1 MSLVDFPKLSP
12 LALELL
18 EARYLMPGE
27 SADALFWRVARHMA
41 QAERLFDPKHEAKH
55 AEAFFRIMRGLLFLP
70 NSPTLMNAG
79 TPLGQLSA
87 CFVIPLEDSLEGI
100 FGAVR
105 DAALIQKTGGGV
117 GYDFSPIRPKGDV
130 VQSTQMA
137 ASGPMPFIKAF
148 DAATEAVNQ
157 GGRRRG
163 ANMAV
168 LRVDHPDIMDF
179 IAAKRTDGL
188 LSNFNLSVAVTDEF
202 FRTLDEQCDFPLRN
216 PRTGRV
222 TERIPAQKLMAAIVE
237 SAWECGEPGL
247 LFIDR
252 INEANPTPA
261 LGPIQATNPCGEQPL
276 LPWESCNLGSVN
288 LARMVK
294 DGKVDWVR
302 LAEVVRLAVRF
313 LDDVIEVNRFPMP
326 QIKQVTLANRKIGLG
341 VMGFADLLIELRIPY
356 DSRAAVAM
364 ADRVMGFIQAEAKKE
379 SSRLAASR
387 GSFPHFPQ
395 STLAHTWS
403 QMRNAT
409 VTSIAPTGSISL
421 IAGCSQSIEPIFSF
435 LQARRFLEGRE
446 RLLIHP
452 GADELARRQTCKT
465 SAPSSL
471 DQTLPARRQR
481 ADHLRQ
487 AHDVSAEWQVRVLAS
502 FQKHVDNGVSKT
514 VNLPA
519 SSTHRDVSRAL
530 SVARGLGCKGVTVFR
545 DGSKKAQVL
554 RRDLSHFMREAGG
567 KGTCVVCG

>member
-18 EARYLMPGE
+18 KARYLMPGE
-27 SADALFWRVARHMA
+27 SVDELFWRVARHVA
-41 QAERLFDPKHEAKH
+41 QAEQLYDPEHEAEH
-55 AEAFFRIMRGLLFLP
+55 AEDFFRIMRSLLFLP

-168 LRVDHPDIMDF
+168 LRVDHPDILDF

-188 LSNFNLSVAVTDEF
+188 LSNFNMSVAVTDEF
-202 FRTLDEQCDFPLRN
+202 FRALDEESDFPLRN

-222 TERIPAQKLMAAIVE
+222 TERMPAKKLMDAIVE

-288 LARMVK
+288 LAKMVK

-326 QIKQVTLANRKIGLG
+326 QIRQVTLANRKIGLG

-364 ADRVMGFIQAEAKKE
+364 ADRVMGFIQAEAKRE
-379 SSRLAASR
+379 SSRLATSR
-387 GSFPHFPQ
+387 GSFSNFPQ
-395 STLAHTWS
+395 STLAHSWP

-435 LQARRFLEGRE
+435 MQTRRFLEGRE
-446 RLLIHP
+446 RLLVHP
-452 GADELARRQTCKT
+452 GADELARRQTCET
-465 SAPSSL
+465 SATSPL
-471 DQTLPARRQR
+471 DQILRARRQR

-487 AHDVSAEWQVRVLAS
+487 AHDVSAAWQVRVLAA

-519 SSTHRDVSRAL
+519 GSTHRDVSRAL
-530 SVARGLGCKGVTVFR
+530 SVARDLGCKGVTVYR

-554 RRDLSHFMREAGG
+554 QNDSSHFMQEVGQGA
-567 KGTCVVCG
+567 CAVCG

>member
-27 SADALFWRVARHMA
+27 SVDELFWRVARHVA
-41 QAERLFDPKHEAKH
+41 QAERLFDPEHEAEH
-55 AEAFFRIMRGLLFLP
+55 AEDFFRIMRGLLFLP

-79 TPLGQLSA
+79 TSLGQLSA
-87 CFVIPLEDSLEGI
+87 CFVIPLEDSLDGI

-202 FRTLDEQCDFPLRN
+202 FKALDEESDFPLRN
-216 PRTGRV
+216 PRTGQV
-222 TERIPAQKLMAAIVE
+222 TEWMPAKKLMDAIVE

-288 LARMVK
+288 LAKMVK
-294 DGKVDWVR
+294 DGKLDWVR

-364 ADRVMGFIQAEAKKE
+364 ADRVMGFVQAEAKRE
-379 SSRLAASR
+379 SSRLATSR
-387 GSFPHFPQ
+387 GSFSNFPQ
-395 STLAHTWS
+395 STLAHSWS
-403 QMRNAT
+403 RMRNAT
-409 VTSIAPTGSISL
+409 ATSIAPTGSISL
-421 IAGCSQSIEPIFSF
+421 IAGCSQSIEPVFSF
-435 LQARRFLEGRE
+435 MQTRRFLEGRE
-446 RLLIHP
+446 RLLVHP
-452 GADELARRQTCKT
+452 GADELARRQACEF
-465 SAPSSL
+465 SSPSSM
-471 DQTLPARRQR
+471 DQILPARRQR

-487 AHDVSAEWQVRVLAS
+487 AHDVSAKWQVRVLAA

-519 SSTHRDVSRAL
+519 RSTHRDVSRAL
-530 SVARGLGCKGVTVFR
+530 SVARDLGCKGVTVFR

-554 RRDLSHFMREAGG
+554 QRDSSHFMQEVGVQR
-567 KGTCVVCG
+567 TCAVCG

>member
-27 SADALFWRVARHMA
+27 SVDELFWRVARHVA
-41 QAERLFDPKHEAKH
+41 QAERLFDPEHEAKH
-55 AEAFFRIMRGLLFLP
+55 AEDFFRIMRGLLFLP

-130 VQSTQMA
+130 VKSTQMA

-168 LRVDHPDIMDF
+168 LRVDHPDIMEF

-188 LSNFNLSVAVTDEF
+188 LRNFNLSVAVTDEF
-202 FRTLDEQCDFPLRN
+202 FRALDEESGFPLRN

-222 TERIPAQKLMAAIVE
+222 TERMPAQKLMDTIVE

-294 DGKVDWVR
+294 DGKIDWVR

-326 QIKQVTLANRKIGLG
+326 QIRQVTLANRKIGLG

-364 ADRVMGFIQAEAKKE
+364 ADRVMGFVQAEAKRE
-379 SSRLAASR
+379 SSRLATRR
-387 GSFPHFPQ
+387 GSFPNYPQ

-435 LQARRFLEGRE
+435 LQTRRFLEGRE

-452 GADELARRQTCKT
+452 GADELARRQTCET
-465 SAPSSL
+465 SVPSSL

-487 AHDVSAEWQVRVLAS
+487 AHDVSAEWQVRVLAN

-519 SSTHRDVSRAL
+519 NSTHRDVSRAL
-530 SVARGLGCKGVTVFR
+530 SVARDLGCKGVTVFR

-554 RRDLSHFMREAGG
+554 QRDSSHCMQEVEVQR
-567 KGTCVVCG
+567 TCAVCG

>member
-27 SADALFWRVARHMA
+27 SVDELFWRVARHVA
-41 QAERLFDPKHEAKH
+41 QAERVYSPEHETAH
-55 AEAFFRIMRGLLFLP
+55 AEDLFRIMRGLLFLP

-100 FGAVR
+100 FGAVK

-130 VQSTQMA
+130 VKSTQMA

-148 DAATEAVNQ
+148 DAATDAVNQ

-179 IAAKRTDGL
+179 IAAKRNDGR

-202 FRTLDEQCDFPLRN
+202 FRALNKKSDFPLRN

-222 TERIPAQKLMAAIVE
+222 TERMPAQRLMAAIVE

-294 DGKVDWVR
+294 NGKVDWVR

-326 QIKQVTLANRKIGLG
+326 QIRQVTLANRKIGLG

-356 DSRAAVAM
+356 DSRAAVTM
-364 ADRVMGFIQAEAKKE
+364 ADRVMGFVQAEAKRE
-379 SSRLAASR
+379 SSRLAKSR
-387 GSFPHFPQ
+387 GSFPNFSQ
-395 STLAHTWS
+395 STLAHSWS
-403 QMRNAT
+403 RMRNAT

-421 IAGCSQSIEPIFSF
+421 IADCSQSIEPIFSF
-435 LQARRFLEGRE
+435 MQTRRFLEGRE
-446 RLLIHP
+446 RLLVHP
-452 GADELARRQTCKT
+452 GADELARRQACEFL
-465 SAPSSL
+465 SPSSL
-471 DQTLPARRQR
+471 DQTLPERRQR
-481 ADHLRQ
+481 ADYLRQ
-487 AHDVSAEWQVRVLAS
+487 AHDVAAEWQVRVLAA

-519 SSTHRDVSRAL
+519 SSTHRDVARAL
-530 SVARGLGCKGVTVFR
+530 AVARGLGCKGVTVFR

-554 RRDLSHFMREAGG
+554 QRDSSHFMQEVGVQ
-567 KGTCVVCG
+567 GTCAVCG